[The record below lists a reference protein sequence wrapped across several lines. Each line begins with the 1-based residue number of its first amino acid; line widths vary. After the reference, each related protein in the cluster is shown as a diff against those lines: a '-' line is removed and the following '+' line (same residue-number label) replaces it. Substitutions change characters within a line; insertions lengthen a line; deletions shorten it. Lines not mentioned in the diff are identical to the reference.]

1 MKKLLKILLII
12 PVLYL
17 LAMPVYYAV
26 SSSTKTCSGIVVSI
40 TDSAD
45 YHFVTKR
52 QLLNLAYGRSGKII
66 GQPLNKVSEYEIENR
81 INILRELKVAEVYT
95 TIDGALHLYVDQR
108 NPVMRIIPD
117 EGGDYFLDEEGFL
130 FRKRNLYN
138 PRLHIVEGNINITP
152 AMLDSVSI
160 LDTLIR
166 HTILKDVFH
175 FVNYIRDDNFWSAQI
190 DQIYIDSRDEVN
202 LVPRVGSHLIHL
214 GTFENYEGKLR
225 NLEAFYDKVL
235 PVVGWD
241 KYSTINLEYK
251 DQLVCKKKQQ

>member
-1 MKKLLKILLII
+1 MRKLLKILLLV

-26 SSSTKTCSGIVVSI
+26 SSSTKPCSGIVISI
-40 TDSAD
+40 SDSAD

-52 QLLNLAYGRSGKII
+52 QLMNLAYGKNGKIL
-66 GQPLNKVSEYEIENR
+66 GQPLNKVSAYDIENR

-95 TIDGALHLYVDQR
+95 TIDGVLHLYIDQR

-117 EGGDYFLDEEGFL
+117 EGGDYFLDEDGFL

-152 AMLDSVSI
+152 AMLDSVSV
-160 LDTLIR
+160 LDTLIKN
-166 HTILKDVFH
+166 TILKDTYS

-202 LVPRVGSHLIHL
+202 LIPRVGNHLIHL

-225 NLEAFYDKVL
+225 NLEAFYEKVL
-235 PVVGWD
+235 PEVGWN
-241 KYSTINLEYK
+241 KYSLINLEYK
-251 DQLVCKKKQQ
+251 DLVVCRRKQ